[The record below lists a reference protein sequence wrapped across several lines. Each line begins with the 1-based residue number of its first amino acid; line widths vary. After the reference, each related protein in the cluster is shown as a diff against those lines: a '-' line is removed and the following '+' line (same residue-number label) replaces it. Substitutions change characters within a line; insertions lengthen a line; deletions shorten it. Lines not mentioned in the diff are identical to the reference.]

1 MKKFL
6 IIVVIF
12 GFLIILIKFIRDKV
26 ESRKI
31 IAPYYD
37 AQVFIRPTD
46 SKKHNIAYTGLSVKG
61 QMKIPIIMYHYVEYV
76 KDIGD
81 FIRKRL
87 SINPYVFESQ
97 LKSLNE
103 NHYTTYFVK
112 DIPDI
117 LDGKTNYSTQSAVLT
132 FDDGYE
138 DFYTDVFPLLKKY
151 QIKATVYII
160 CDFIGRKGFLNAQEI
175 KELAASDL
183 VEIGDHTMDHYY
195 LKNSLIKTADQQ
207 IIYCKNELENNYGIT
222 IKTFAYP
229 YGAFSP
235 ETIELVK
242 QLGFTAAVSVIS
254 GTEQSNENLFYLS
267 RIRAGQ
273 FSGTNMISVLEKT
286 TK

>member
-1 MKKFL
+1 MKKIL
-6 IIVVIF
+6 IIVVVI
-12 GFLIILIKFIRDKV
+12 GLLTISIKFIKDKIK
-26 ESRKI
+26 SRRI

-37 AQVFIRPTD
+37 AQVFVRPSD
-46 SKKHNIAYTGLSVKG
+46 SKHHNIAYTGLSVKG
-61 QMKIPIIMYHYVEYV
+61 QIKIPIIMYHYVEYV

-97 LKSLNE
+97 LATLNE

-117 LDGKTNYSTQSAVLT
+117 LDGKINYSTRSAILT

-160 CDFIGRKGFLNAQEI
+160 CDFIGRKGFLNPQEI

-183 VEIGDHTMDHYY
+183 VEIGDHTMDHFY
-195 LKNSLIKTADQQ
+195 LKQALLKTADEQ
-207 IIYCKNELENNYGIT
+207 IINCKKELEENYGIT
-222 IKTFAYP
+222 VKTFAYP
-229 YGAFSP
+229 YGAFAP
-235 ETIELVK
+235 ETIELIR

-254 GTEQSNENLFYLS
+254 GTEQSNQNLFYLS

-273 FSGTNMISVLEKT
+273 FSGTNMVNVLEK
-286 TK
+286 K